1 MEIQYSVHVRRL
13 GGVVTKWLWVVAV
26 VILGQET
33 FSLLPMP
40 SDAKVLLLPCTWR
53 TQEGA
58 LSALINRQLELQRHP
73 QDRVCLFAAQG

>member
-13 GGVVTKWLWVVAV
+13 GGVVTKWWVVAVV

-40 SDAKVLLLPCTWR
+40 SDD
-53 TQEGA
+53 GA
-58 LSALINRQLELQRHP
+58 AVALYLANPGGSI
-73 QDRVCLFAAQG
+73 VCPYQSTA